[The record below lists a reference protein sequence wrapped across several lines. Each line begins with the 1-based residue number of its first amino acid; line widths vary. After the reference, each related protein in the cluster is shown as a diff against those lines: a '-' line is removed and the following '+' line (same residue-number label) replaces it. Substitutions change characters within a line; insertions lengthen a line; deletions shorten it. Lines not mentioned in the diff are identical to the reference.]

1 MICPRMTDRILR
13 RTDSKI
19 DWGREMKR
27 NNRGART
34 IVVNDMGTRG
44 ERSYG

>member
-1 MICPRMTDRILR
+1 MICPRMTDRTLR
-13 RTDSKI
+13 RTDSKM

-27 NNRGART
+27 NKSGART

-44 ERSYG
+44 EGSN

>member
-1 MICPRMTDRILR
+1 M
-13 RTDSKI
+13 

-27 NNRGART
+27 NNSGARM

-44 ERSYG
+44 EW